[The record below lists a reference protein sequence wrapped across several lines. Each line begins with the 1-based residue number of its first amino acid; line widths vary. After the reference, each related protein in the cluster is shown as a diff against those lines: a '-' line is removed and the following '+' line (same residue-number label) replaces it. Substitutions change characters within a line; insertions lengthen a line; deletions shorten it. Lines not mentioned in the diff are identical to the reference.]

1 VSFDHLFQTT
11 DTERQQFLAGL
22 FGLLSAEIIR
32 CWGTD
37 KQARYTLSGVPLLR
51 EIRGNRGYTLDYAL
65 QTSRRLYVAVM
76 KCDPVA
82 DGPLQN
88 VSQLEA
94 HDSTK
99 SFAAFLDAAQHPANY
114 IAVIDGEELPIAG
127 AILIWGSSTVRAQR
141 AIKKQYG
148 VPANLA
154 SCHTT
159 IVDDYVVEGHIPAED
174 VQRLLAEKPDIAGIA
189 VPGMPIGSPGMESG
203 DYVEPYTV
211 FSFTESGETA
221 AFAEHS

>member
-1 VSFDHLFQTT
+1 MNRRLF
-11 DTERQQFLAGL
+11 
-22 FGLLSAEIIR
+22 
-32 CWGTD
+32 
-37 KQARYTLSGVPLLR
+37 
-51 EIRGNRGYTLDYAL
+51 
-65 QTSRRLYVAVM
+65 TSRLLALGLVSIGIVLTGCSAAQPPQAQSVEA
-76 KCDPVA
+76 VA
-82 DGPLQN
+82 DQVAMNSALTVFRSPTCGCCHQWIEHMEAAGFTVKDN
-88 VSQLEA
+88 VTENM
-94 HDSTK
+94 T
-99 SFAAFLDAAQHPANY
+99 
-114 IAVIDGEELPIAG
+114 
-127 AILIWGSSTVRAQR
+127 

>member
-1 VSFDHLFQTT
+1 MNRRSFT
-11 DTERQQFLAGL
+11 
-22 FGLLSAEIIR
+22 SA
-32 CWGTD
+32 
-37 KQARYTLSGVPLLR
+37 L
-51 EIRGNRGYTLDYAL
+51 
-65 QTSRRLYVAVM
+65 
-76 KCDPVA
+76 
-82 DGPLQN
+82 
-88 VSQLEA
+88 
-94 HDSTK
+94 
-99 SFAAFLDAAQHPANY
+99 
-114 IAVIDGEELPIAG
+114 IAVGLVSTGVAATGCSLAQGPNAQPGTQAAKQVAMTSEITVFRSPTCGCCGQWIEHMEAAG
-127 AILIWGSSTVRAQR
+127 FTVKDDLTEDMT
-141 AIKKQYG
+141 AIKEQYG

-174 VQRLLAEKPDIAGIA
+174 VQRLLVEKPDVAGIA